1 MKLYHK
7 MVLMF
12 AIFLIFGDAG
22 QTILAVAFLTSSLV
36 SRSRPSSLVLRL
48 PPRSGFVLHPLLKR
62 MNRPLA
68 CSLGFT
74 YLDFGEKTVSILTAM
89 GLKQYLEEE
98 LYKPV
103 DIISVPMPDGAI
115 IEIGRTVRI
124 L

>member
-1 MKLYHK
+1 
-7 MVLMF
+7 
-12 AIFLIFGDAG
+12 
-22 QTILAVAFLTSSLV
+22 
-36 SRSRPSSLVLRL
+36 
-48 PPRSGFVLHPLLKR
+48 